1 MSKFEVSSNN
11 IAECAVAS
19 GKVISHVTE
28 INDAVFHLNQL
39 NTKEW
44 SPWSGSNVCPKCG
57 SSRLEVNN
65 YLVLTSYPAQSQLRC
80 TDCGHYFGSGIFS
93 MNTNNST
100 SDATDKLWQ
109 HDQSILATP
118 KVGDW
123 PPAPQVG
130 DSWPYEPEPPSYP
143 DISIPKKDTPVG
155 WICPKCGRCWAPHVD
170 SCNCHDGSQIKITY

>member
-1 MSKFEVSSNN
+1 MSKLASNN
-11 IAECAVAS
+11 NMTTDSTVALLNS
-19 GKVISHVTE
+19 VASHVTG
-28 INDAVFHLNQL
+28 IDDTVSCVNWSNAQ
-39 NTKEW
+39 EW

-57 SSRLEVNN
+57 SSKLEVNN

-80 TDCGHYFGSGIFS
+80 TDCGYYFGSGIFS

-123 PPAPQVG
+123 HH
-130 DSWPYEPEPPSYP
+130 DPEHTSYP
-143 DISIPKKDTPVG
+143 DITIPKKDTPVG

-170 SCNCHDGSQIKITY
+170 SCNCHNDSQIKITY